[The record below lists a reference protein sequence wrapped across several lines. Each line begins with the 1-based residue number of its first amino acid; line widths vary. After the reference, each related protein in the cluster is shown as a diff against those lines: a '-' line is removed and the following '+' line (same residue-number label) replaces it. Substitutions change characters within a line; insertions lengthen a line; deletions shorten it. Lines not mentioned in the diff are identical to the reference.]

1 MIPYLSTTMQVD
13 TSNNRDIA
21 TAFGN
26 KHNLQNNIIKKK
38 FEIFWNLMINIIAE
52 ISILTVS

>member
-1 MIPYLSTTMQVD
+1 MQVD

-26 KHNLQNNIIKKK
+26 KHNLQNNKKVNK
-38 FEIFWNLMINIIAE
+38 KEVLIFLKLNDKYDYKDFSVALNK
-52 ISILTVS
+52 